1 LICGSLVA
9 IAALASAP
17 AVASSP
23 STDNPA
29 WTYVQARAAAM
40 SGEHRRS
47 AELLAALAEMN
58 ANDATIN
65 RKALAEAIS
74 AGNMELALR
83 LARRMPLAKL
93 PVDARLLLIADNL
106 KRGRSDLAL
115 GLLAG
120 PLDEGSLS
128 FFSPL
133 LTAWNSAER
142 RDLAAA
148 VAMLNKI
155 PPSALLGPFRDE
167 NIAFI
172 LLKFRRSAEAEP
184 YALKAI
190 ASAGPREARLRL
202 ALADGFLAAGD
213 RKRALAMV
221 REMGTETGVA
231 RRRIEAGKRT
241 GSAID
246 DPAKAYAEL
255 LLGMAVDLNR
265 LDNRSLPLAMV
276 QVARYADPRNAAG
289 AVLLALLLDGRGRVE
304 EAIRVLDT
312 VPESDPLAPQAQDT
326 KARILVDEKRFDEAL
341 RLARSAASE
350 RDATVSDL
358 ARVGDVYA
366 GMKRYNEAADAYAR
380 AIDLARTQGLKDQ
393 LWPLY
398 LLQASALEDADRWPE
413 TKQALHAALA
423 LSPEQPL
430 VLNFLGY
437 AKLERGEDLDA
448 AEAMIRKASAL
459 APDDASITDSLGWA
473 LYKRGRYADAIE
485 TLQRAAAKDP
495 AQPEIHEHLGDALYA
510 SGRRYEARFAW
521 NAALVTAEEEIAARV
536 RQKLV
541 TGLTP
546 ATAAP

>member
-1 LICGSLVA
+1 
-9 IAALASAP
+9 
-17 AVASSP
+17 
-23 STDNPA
+23 PA

-58 ANDATIN
+58 ANDTTIN

-83 LARRMPLAKL
+83 LARRIPLAKL
-93 PVDARLLLIADNL
+93 PVDGRMLLIAEEL
-106 KRGRSDLAL
+106 KRGRSDLAI
-115 GLLAG
+115 GLLSG

-128 FFSPL
+128 FFLPL

-142 RDLAAA
+142 RDLAGA
-148 VAMLNKI
+148 VAILEKI

-190 ASAGPREARLRL
+190 GSAGPREARLRL

-241 GSAID
+241 GAAID
-246 DPAKAYAEL
+246 ESAKAYAEL

-265 LDNRSLPLAMV
+265 LDNRSLPLSMV

-289 AVLLALLLDGRGRVE
+289 AVLLALLLDGRGRVADALE
-304 EAIRVLDT
+304 VLGT
-312 VPESDPLAPQAQDT
+312 VPQSDPLAAQAQDT
-326 KARILVDEKRFDEAL
+326 RARILVDEKRFDEAL
-341 RLARSAASE
+341 RLAQSAASE
-350 RDATVSDL
+350 RNATVSDL

-380 AIDLARTQGLKDQ
+380 AINLARAQGLTDE

-398 LLQASALEDADRWPE
+398 LLQASALEDANRWPE
-413 TKQALHAALA
+413 TKQALQAAMT

-437 AKLERGEDLDA
+437 SKLERGEDLDA

-485 TLQRAAAKDP
+485 ALQRAAAKDP

-521 NAALVTAEEEIAARV
+521 AAALVTAEEDIAARV
-536 RQKLV
+536 KLKLD